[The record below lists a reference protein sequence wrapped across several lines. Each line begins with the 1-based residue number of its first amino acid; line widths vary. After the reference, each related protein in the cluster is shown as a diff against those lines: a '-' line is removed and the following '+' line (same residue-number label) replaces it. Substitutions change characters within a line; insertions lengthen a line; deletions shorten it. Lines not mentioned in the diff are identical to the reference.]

1 LQVILDTS
9 AIIALSDKRHHLN
22 KEIIDLVSQKET
34 ICIIPSTVTV
44 EVCQL
49 LKYRFGSKYE
59 KKFLE
64 EIDKSSFIMEIVTFK
79 DISRILQILSKY
91 DDLNAGYVDSSIV
104 AIAERLGTN
113 KLATLDRK
121 HFSVLIPDG
130 FEYFD
135 ILI

>member
-1 LQVILDTS
+1 MQVILDTS

>member
-1 LQVILDTS
+1 MQIILDTS
-9 AIIALSDKRHHLN
+9 AILALSDRGHYLN
-22 KEIIDLVSQKET
+22 KDISDLISKKES

-64 EIDKSSFIMEIVTFK
+64 EISKSSFILEVITFK
-79 DISRILQILSKY
+79 DISRIIQILTKY
-91 DDLNAGYVDSSIV
+91 GDLKAGYVDSSIV

-113 KLATLDRK
+113 KLLTLDRK

>member
-34 ICIIPSTVTV
+34 ICIIPSTVTL

>member
-1 LQVILDTS
+1 M
-9 AIIALSDKRHHLN
+9 
-22 KEIIDLVSQKET
+22 ET
-34 ICIIPSTVTV
+34 
-44 EVCQL
+44 
-49 LKYRFGSKYE
+49 
-59 KKFLE
+59 
-64 EIDKSSFIMEIVTFK
+64 VTFK

>member
-1 LQVILDTS
+1 MQIILDTS
-9 AIIALSDKRHHLN
+9 AVLALSDRRHRLN
-22 KEIIDLVSQKET
+22 KDISDLVLQKESL
-34 ICIIPSTVTV
+34 CIIPSTVVV

-49 LKYRFGSKYE
+49 LKYRFGNKYE
-59 KKFLE
+59 KRFLE
-64 EIDKSSFIMEIVTFK
+64 EINRSSFILETIRFE
-79 DISRILQILSKY
+79 DISRIIQILAKY

-113 KLATLDRK
+113 KLLTLDRK

>member
-1 LQVILDTS
+1 MQIILDTS
-9 AIIALSDKRHHLN
+9 AVLALSDRRHRLN
-22 KEIIDLVSQKET
+22 KDISDLVLQKESL
-34 ICIIPSTVTV
+34 CIIPSTVVV

-49 LKYRFGSKYE
+49 LKYRFGNKYE
-59 KKFLE
+59 KRFLE
-64 EIDKSSFIMEIVTFK
+64 EINKSSFILETIRFE
-79 DISRILQILSKY
+79 DISRIIQILAKY

-113 KLATLDRK
+113 KLLTLDRK

>member
-34 ICIIPSTVTV
+34 ICIIPSTVTL

-64 EIDKSSFIMEIVTFK
+64 EIDKSSFIMETVTFK

>member
-1 LQVILDTS
+1 MQVILDTS

-64 EIDKSSFIMEIVTFK
+64 EIDKSSFIMETVTFK
-79 DISRILQILSKY
+79 DISRILQILTKY

>member
-1 LQVILDTS
+1 MQILLDTS
-9 AIIALSDKRHHLN
+9 AIIALSDRRHRLN
-22 KEIIDLVSQKET
+22 KDIIDLASQKES
-34 ICIIPSTVTV
+34 ICIIPSTVAV

-64 EIDKSSFIMEIVTFK
+64 EINKSSFILETVTFK
-79 DISRILQILSKY
+79 DIPRILQILTKY
-91 DDLNAGYVDSSIV
+91 EDLNAGYVDSSIV
-104 AIAERLGTN
+104 AIAERLATN
-113 KLATLDRK
+113 KILTLDRK
-121 HFSVLIPDG
+121 HFSVFIPDG

>member
-1 LQVILDTS
+1 
-9 AIIALSDKRHHLN
+9 
-22 KEIIDLVSQKET
+22 VSQKEV
-34 ICIIPSTVTV
+34 ICIIPSTVIV

-49 LKYRFGSKYE
+49 LKYRFGNKYE

-64 EIDKSSFIMEIVTFK
+64 DIDKSSFMMETVTFK
-79 DISRILQILSKY
+79 DIPRILEILTRY
-91 DDLNAGYVDSSIV
+91 EDLNAGYVDSSIV

-113 KLATLDRK
+113 KLVTLDRK
-121 HFSVLIPDG
+121 HFSVFIPDG

>member
-22 KEIIDLVSQKET
+22 KKIIDLVSQKET

>member
-64 EIDKSSFIMEIVTFK
+64 EIDKSSFIMETVTFK
-79 DISRILQILSKY
+79 DISRILQILTKY

>member
-1 LQVILDTS
+1 MQILLDTS
-9 AIIALSDKRHHLN
+9 AILALSYRSHHLN
-22 KEIIDLVSQKET
+22 RDISDLISQKES
-34 ICIIPSTVTV
+34 ICIIPSTVIV

-64 EIDKSSFIMEIVTFK
+64 EIKKSSFIMETVMFE
-79 DISRILQILSKY
+79 DIFRIIQILAKY

-113 KLATLDRK
+113 KLATLDRR

>member
-1 LQVILDTS
+1 MQVILDTS

-34 ICIIPSTVTV
+34 ICIIPSTVTL

-64 EIDKSSFIMEIVTFK
+64 EIDKSSFIMETVTFK

>member
-1 LQVILDTS
+1 MQIILDTS
-9 AIIALSDKRHHLN
+9 AIIALSDRRHHLN
-22 KEIIDLVSQKET
+22 KDIIDLVSQKES

-64 EIDKSSFIMEIVTFK
+64 EINKSSFIMETVTFK
-79 DISRILQILSKY
+79 DIPRILQILTKY

-113 KLATLDRK
+113 KLLTLDRK
-121 HFSVLIPDG
+121 HFSVLINREDPG
-130 FEYFD
+130 EGT
-135 ILI
+135 